1 MGEFNSLGALALH
14 LAAQEAALLASLHD
28 GLEKCGKRLVST
40 MKAEIG
46 HYQPGIGPFA
56 AWADLAEPTEEHKAK
71 MGYPSDAP
79 LEATGQMRDEFTH
92 EVHGLECIAGSK
104 DPKMVWHEF
113 GTPKMPSRAVV
124 GPAALTQK
132 EFIRRTLGAA
142 TVAGLIG
149 GQAIH
154 ASLGYDST
162 L

>member
-1 MGEFNSLGALALH
+1 MEFKSLGALALH
-14 LAAQEAALLASLHD
+14 LASQEAALLASLHD
-28 GLEKCGKRLVST
+28 GLDRCGKQLVST

-46 HYQPGIGPFA
+46 YYQPGDGPFA
-56 AWADLAEPTEEHKAK
+56 AWADLADSTEAHKAR

-79 LEATGQMRDEFTH
+79 LEATGEMRDSFTH

-113 GTPKMPSRAVV
+113 GTSKMPSRSVV

-132 EFIRRTLGAA
+132 EFIRRTLGHA
-142 TVAGLIG
+142 TVTGLIG
-149 GQAIH
+149 GSAIH
-154 ASLGYDST
+154 AALGYDDK